1 MQELFELSEK
11 YGFKAP
17 LVSVSDDFDFKVF
30 MRVCSSLDISPT
42 SSAVASDIFIALQN
56 IEELTASLEFVAE
69 KINRKLSN
77 VRHHLV
83 QLEKKG
89 LIISEFITTDPIK
102 KRRGKLFKIVVPKGH
117 LIASAE
123 SNSKDQDIDNFQLV
137 SSSTVETINIERYD
151 DKTRFME
158 LQIVRY
164 LVKAMRTNRKDKTTS
179 LSIKLREEGR
189 TKPILIT
196 ARAEEG
202 RLIYLP
208 DMSYY
213 ASAITWL
220 INHIS
225 ERIDESEIIGET
237 FTLPLEPLISM
248 AKDIPISEAS
258 AGGYINNAIQ
268 SMQRISATTFDMRD
282 FYDSR
287 KDFIVDIE
295 MYYKLFRL
303 EAIVTYEDSK
313 SVEKKAAVIQFPRS
327 TVKNIIAAIKAKR
340 TLDDMLLI
348 DSDVFATKN
357 EIEIL
362 FGLWAREHLITGRQ
376 AQQLYAWN
384 ELRESVAPSSSL
396 NEFKRKF
403 SNMVMANADPSYKA
417 KIDEAVEGKIVKQVG
432 TTYLSE
438 QRKGELVVEYGRA
451 TVQGYLINIGY
462 SPEQGSSV
470 IAFRRDMSALH
481 ILGKLDDRR

>member
-1 MQELFELSEK
+1 MRELFGLSEK

-17 LVSVSDDFDFKVF
+17 LVSVPGDFDFKVF
-30 MRVCSSLDISPT
+30 MRLCSSLNISPT
-42 SSAVASDIFIALQN
+42 TSTVASDIFIALQE
-56 IEELTASLEFVAE
+56 IEELTASLDFISAR
-69 KINRKLSN
+69 INRKISN

-83 QLEKKG
+83 QLEKEG
-89 LIISEFITTDPIK
+89 LISSEFITTDPIK
-102 KRRGKLFKIVVPKGH
+102 KRRGKLYILAIPKGH
-117 LIASAE
+117 LLTTTDAQKEDDTSDRLR
-123 SNSKDQDIDNFQLV
+123 SV
-137 SSSTVETINIERYD
+137 SSSTVETINIDRYD

-164 LVKAMRTNRKDKTTS
+164 LVKAMRTNRKDKSSTI
-179 LSIKLREEGR
+179 SIKLREEGR
-189 TKPILIT
+189 AKPVLIT

-225 ERIDESEIIGET
+225 ERLDESETIGET
-237 FTLPLEPLISM
+237 FTLPLEPLITM
-248 AKDIPISEAS
+248 AKDIPVSEAS

-268 SMQRISATTFDMRD
+268 SLQRLSATTFDMRD
-282 FYDSR
+282 FYDS

-295 MYYKLFRL
+295 LYYKLFRL
-303 EAIVTYEDSK
+303 EAIVTYENSK
-313 SVEKKAAVIQFPRS
+313 KVEKKAAVIQFPRS
-327 TVKNIIAAIKAKR
+327 TVESIVAAVKERR
-340 TLDDMLLI
+340 TLNDMLLI

-362 FGLWAREHLITGRQ
+362 FGLWAREHLISGRQ

-403 SNMVMANADPSYKA
+403 SNMVLANSDPSYRA
-417 KIDEAVEGKIVKQVG
+417 KIHEAVVNKIVKQVG
-432 TTYLSE
+432 TCHLSE

-462 SPEQGSSV
+462 SPEQGIPV

-481 ILGKLDDRR
+481 ILGKLEDRR

>member
-1 MQELFELSEK
+1 MRELFELSEK

-17 LVSVSDDFDFKVF
+17 LVSVAENFDFKVF
-30 MRVCSSLDISPT
+30 MRLCNSLNISPT
-42 SSAVASDIFIALQN
+42 TSAVASDIFVSLQE
-56 IEELTASLEFVAE
+56 IEELTASLEFIA
-69 KINRKLSN
+69 KSINRKISN
-77 VRHHLV
+77 IRHHLV
-83 QLEKKG
+83 QLEKDG
-89 LIISEFITTDPIK
+89 LIRSEFITTDPIK
-102 KRRGKLFKIVVPKGH
+102 KRRGKLYILEVPKGH
-117 LIASAE
+117 VMATADTHLGNRD
-123 SNSKDQDIDNFQLV
+123 NSDFQLV
-137 SSSTVETINIERYD
+137 SSKTVETINIERYE

-158 LQIVRY
+158 LQIARY
-164 LVKAMRTNRKDKTTS
+164 LVKAMRTNRKDKTN
-179 LSIKLREEGR
+179 SISIRLNEEGR
-189 TKPILIT
+189 TKPIRIT

-213 ASAITWL
+213 AGAITWL
-220 INHIS
+220 INHIT
-225 ERIDESEIIGET
+225 ERIEESATIGET

-248 AKDIPISEAS
+248 AKDIPLSDAS
-258 AGGYINNAIQ
+258 AGGYTNNAIQ

-282 FYDSR
+282 FYDNRRDS
-287 KDFIVDIE
+287 IIDIE

-303 EAIVTYEDSK
+303 EAIVTYEDDRN
-313 SVEKKAAVIQFPRS
+313 VEKKAAVIQFPRS
-327 TVKNIIAAIKAKR
+327 TVKNIIAAVKARR

-348 DSDVFATKN
+348 DSNVFATKN

-362 FGLWAREHLITGRQ
+362 FGLWAREHLISGRQ

-403 SNMVMANADPSYKA
+403 SNMVMANADPSYNA
-417 KIDEAVEGKIVKQVG
+417 KIHDAIKDKIVEQVG
-432 TTYLSE
+432 TCFLSE

-462 SPEQGSSV
+462 SPEQGASV
-470 IAFRRDMSALH
+470 ITFRRDMSALH
-481 ILGKLDDRR
+481 ILGQLSDRR

>member
-1 MQELFELSEK
+1 MRELFGLSEK

-17 LVSVSDDFDFKVF
+17 LVSVQDDFDFKVF
-30 MRVCSSLDISPT
+30 MRLCSSLNISPT
-42 SSAVASDIFIALQN
+42 TSTVASDIFIALQE
-56 IEELTASLEFVAE
+56 IEELTASLDFISARISR
-69 KINRKLSN
+69 KISN
-77 VRHHLV
+77 VRHHLM
-83 QLEKKG
+83 QLEKEG
-89 LIISEFITTDPIK
+89 LISSEFITTDPIK
-102 KRRGKLFKIVVPKGH
+102 KRRGKLYKLAIPKGH
-117 LIASAE
+117 FLTATDVQKEDAAS
-123 SNSKDQDIDNFQLV
+123 DNLQSV

-164 LVKAMRTNRKDKTTS
+164 LVKAMRTNRKDKSSTI
-179 LSIKLREEGR
+179 SIKLREEGR
-189 TKPILIT
+189 PKPVLIT

-225 ERIDESEIIGET
+225 EQLDESENIGET
-237 FTLPLEPLISM
+237 FTLPLEPLITM
-248 AKDIPISEAS
+248 AKDIPVSESS

-268 SMQRISATTFDMRD
+268 SLHRLSATTFDMRD
-282 FYDSR
+282 FYDSN

-295 MYYKLFRL
+295 LYYKLFRL

-313 SVEKKAAVIQFPRS
+313 NVEKKAAVIQFPRS
-327 TVKNIIAAIKAKR
+327 TVKSIVAAIKERR

-403 SNMVMANADPSYKA
+403 SNMVLANSDPSYKA
-417 KIDEAVEGKIVKQVG
+417 KIHEAVEDKIVKQVG
-432 TTYLSE
+432 TCHLSE

-462 SPEQGSSV
+462 SPEQGIPV

-481 ILGKLDDRR
+481 ILGKLEDRR